1 MQRATLS
8 IDLRPTSAE
17 AARLDRHGYVNLIN
31 VVHAE
36 LQLIERMV
44 DAPGALRD
52 SIRLAEAASRAF
64 REKRVAE
71 RYLTELSRFAAT
83 IDASVTA
90 LLDRSQYSTS
100 NDVVEAVAILA
111 SVLDDADLRVQE
123 TIARHGLARPVDGA
137 APVGMADAVD
147 RLVAALAQ
155 TFGADASRYKVV
167 QSVPAA
173 PDSQTITLAVSGPGT
188 HEPFAPL
195 MAHPTPSEVLG
206 LVKDGATLLRDAARL
221 CYFAVPSGDVVLG
234 WADSTIEVVART
246 ESVPAVEERAGAE
259 RGR

>member
-8 IDLRPTSAE
+8 VDLRSTNAE
-17 AARLDRHGYVNLIN
+17 TARLDRHGFVNLIN

-71 RYLTELSRFAAT
+71 RYIGDLSRFAAS
-83 IDASVTA
+83 IDSSVRA
-90 LLDRSQYSTS
+90 LLDRSAESDTD
-100 NDVVEAVAILA
+100 DVVEAVAILS

-123 TIARHGLARPVDGA
+123 AIARHGLVRPVDGA
-137 APVGMADAVD
+137 APIGMAHAVD
-147 RLVAALAQ
+147 RFVATLAQ
-155 TFGADASRYKVV
+155 TFTTDRTRYQVESASA
-167 QSVPAA
+167 S
-173 PDSQTITLAVSGPGT
+173 PDGQTVAVRGPGS

-195 MAHPTPSEVLG
+195 MTHPKPPELLG
-206 LVKDGATLLRDAARL
+206 LIKDGAPLLRDAARL
-221 CYFAVPSGDVVLG
+221 CYFTAPSGGVALG
-234 WADSTIEVVART
+234 WTDSAIEFLVRT
-246 ESVPAVEERAGAE
+246 GSVPAAEEGVC
-259 RGR
+259 

>member
-1 MQRATLS
+1 M
-8 IDLRPTSAE
+8 
-17 AARLDRHGYVNLIN
+17 DRHGYVNLIN

-71 RYLTELSRFAAT
+71 RYVTELSLFAAS
-83 IDASVTA
+83 IDASITA
-90 LLDRSQYSTS
+90 LLDRSQSSTS
-100 NDVVEAVAILA
+100 SDVVEAVAILA

-123 TIARHGLARPVDGA
+123 TIARHGLARPVDGS
-137 APVGMADAVD
+137 APVGMANAVN
-147 RLVAALAQ
+147 RLVAALAE
-155 TFGADASRYKVV
+155 TFGIDASRYKVT
-167 QSVPAA
+167 QSAPAS
-173 PDSQTITLAVSGPGT
+173 PDAQTIALVVSGPGT
-188 HEPFAPL
+188 HEPFGPL
-195 MAHPTPSEVLG
+195 MTHPTPSEVLG

-246 ESVPAVEERAGAE
+246 GSVPAVEERAVADNN
-259 RGR
+259 R